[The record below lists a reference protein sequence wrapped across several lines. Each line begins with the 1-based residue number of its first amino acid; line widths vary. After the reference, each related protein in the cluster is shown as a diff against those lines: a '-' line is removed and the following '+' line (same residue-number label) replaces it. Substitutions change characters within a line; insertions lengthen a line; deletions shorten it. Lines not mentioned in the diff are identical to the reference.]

1 MKAKGRCSIINR
13 LTKWFTVLAVVSV
26 ANTVLATN
34 LGVVGDTF
42 PVAEMSFLTF
52 IESRLNQLQESGQM
66 QAIQERMIAD
76 VNQHVNRP
84 TSLNLSR
91 INQSETHHYTPS
103 IVLRSP
109 IIDHLNQILIP
120 AGTRVNALEQ
130 LPSYQPN
137 WMFLDADDSA
147 QLLWGQLT
155 LKTHPD
161 AHVILTGGSVA
172 DAENTLNTEIFFDQQ
187 ARITHQLDIRHVP
200 AFVSRDGLTLRIEE
214 VAIQEDGHA
223 R

>member
-1 MKAKGRCSIINR
+1 MKTNNRCSITNR
-13 LTKWFTVLAVVSV
+13 FTKWFTVFAFLCCTSDLFA
-26 ANTVLATN
+26 AN
-34 LGVVGDTF
+34 LGVVGETF
-42 PVAEMSFLTF
+42 PVAEMSFLSF
-52 IESRLNQLQESGQM
+52 IESRLSQLQDSDQM
-66 QAIQERMIAD
+66 QAIQARMIAE
-76 VNQHVNRP
+76 VTQHVNRP
-84 TSLNLSR
+84 ASLNLSR
-91 INQSETHHYTPS
+91 INQSETHHYTPG

-137 WMFLDADDSA
+137 WMFLDADDHA

-155 LKTHPD
+155 LKAHPD
-161 AHVILTGGSVA
+161 ARVILTGGSVA
-172 DAENTLNTEIFFDQQ
+172 DAENRLNTEIFFDQQ
-187 ARITHQLDIRHVP
+187 ARITHQLEIRHVP
-200 AFVSRDGLTLRIEE
+200 AFVLREGLTLRIEE